1 MKKNRKKINMVLKR
15 LTEKGKLRSILKY
28 NQDLLFRR
36 LNYDFFDFF
45 KPLTKFYGG
54 GGDTVNKEVAGLTA
68 NSYIHLSSELIT
80 YVADKNVDFA
90 KRRIL
95 YRQLQ
100 SIFNIDKKKNKRPN
114 LPNSK
119 RKSYYVFL
127 SRRKE

>member
-1 MKKNRKKINMVLKR
+1 MSKEQRLLDGLELVRNKVTGKKKVTNEEEQKKKINMVLKR

-80 YVADKNVDFA
+80 YVAV
-90 KRRIL
+90 
-95 YRQLQ
+95 
-100 SIFNIDKKKNKRPN
+100 
-114 LPNSK
+114 
-119 RKSYYVFL
+119 
-127 SRRKE
+127 